1 VLRSAVPG
9 DVGLGVESAIQ
20 TCAVADVQLGL
31 ASMKYRITYNAPV
44 VLTFAIIAVAVHLL
58 GDGFRDYV
66 VMRPRLETFGDFVAL
81 FSHIAGHGSWEHLLG
96 NFTLILLLGPILEE
110 RHGSGPL
117 LFMILATALVT
128 SLLNL
133 VFFKT
138 YVLGASGIVFMFIL
152 LASTANVRKREIP
165 LTFIAVA
172 VLYLGGELVAAFKN
186 DQVSQMAHLIGGLT
200 GAGFGF
206 LGAKGKALKPA
217 KQAPKH

>member
-1 VLRSAVPG
+1 
-9 DVGLGVESAIQ
+9 
-20 TCAVADVQLGL
+20 
-31 ASMKYRITYNAPV
+31 MKYRITYNAPV
-44 VLTFAIIAVAVHLL
+44 VLTFALIAVSVHIL
-58 GDGFRDYV
+58 GESFQQYV

-81 FSHIAGHGSWEHLLG
+81 FSHIVGHGSWEHLLG
-96 NFTLILLLGPILEE
+96 NFTMILLLGPILEE

-128 SLLNL
+128 SILNL
-133 VFFKT
+133 LIFKT

-172 VLYLGGELVAAFKN
+172 LLYLGGELVAAFKN
-186 DQVSQMAHLIGGLT
+186 DQISQMAHLIGGLT

-206 LGAKGKALKPA
+206 LGARSKGLKRA

>member
-1 VLRSAVPG
+1 
-9 DVGLGVESAIQ
+9 
-20 TCAVADVQLGL
+20 
-31 ASMKYRITYNAPV
+31 MKYRITYNAPV
-44 VLTFAIIAVAVHLL
+44 VLSFALIAVGVHLL
-58 GDGFRDYV
+58 GESFREFV
-66 VMRPRLETFGDFVAL
+66 VMRPRLETVGDFIAL

-128 SLLNL
+128 SILNL
-133 VFFKT
+133 LFFRT

-200 GAGFGF
+200 GAAFGF
-206 LGAKGKALKPA
+206 IGARGKALKPV